1 MKKGR
6 LTLSAILLSSLTA
19 TATNYVVIIDQENNN
34 YTNGWTNWYNVN
46 TEYDCNNYSPLAS
59 DIDKG
64 VEFDQTYDCK
74 QDQER
79 TKGSDSETRTI
90 IINHTK
96 KEIGTH
102 EYQTCLDWKNA
113 GHNTD
118 GMYNI
123 NPTGNQ
129 EISAYCDM
137 NTQGGG
143 WTLVFYSDSSSV
155 SQSILA
161 NGDWNVGS
169 NINFSLLYSFKDIT
183 RNDRYEFF
191 LHDSSN
197 VYRHNIF
204 SQTNSY
210 IENPI
215 GNDYSQIAGNF
226 YYDPSHTS
234 GSRWYGLAMGYF
246 GQTAMNDNCSL
257 STADYGS
264 TWTYCLQDQY
274 PSSYGT
280 GPWFYDDGYDTGS
293 QQWVKIYQR

>member
-1 MKKGR
+1 MKKGK

-19 TATNYVVIIDQENNN
+19 TAANYVVIIDKENND
-34 YTNGWTNWYNVN
+34 YTNGWTNWYNIN

-64 VEFDQTYDCK
+64 VEFDQTYNCK

-79 TKGSDSETRTI
+79 TKGLNSETRTI
-90 IINHTK
+90 IINHNQ

-113 GHNTD
+113 GHHTD

-123 NPTGNQ
+123 NPKGNQ

-137 NTQGGG
+137 TTEGGG
-143 WTLVFYSDSSSV
+143 WTLVFYSNSDNV
-155 SQSILA
+155 SQSTVA

-169 NINFSLLYSFKDIT
+169 NINYSLLYSFKEIK
-183 RNDRYEFF
+183 RNNKYEFF
-191 LHDSSN
+191 IHDSSSIKRN
-197 VYRHNIF
+197 AIF
-204 SQTNSY
+204 TQTNSY
-210 IENPI
+210 LENPMNNSFTQT
-215 GNDYSQIAGNF
+215 GGNF
-226 YYDPSHTS
+226 YYSSYASAAT
-234 GSRWYGLAMGYF
+234 WKGLAMATYGE
-246 GQTAMNDNCSL
+246 TDMKARCTLAMAS
-257 STADYGS
+257 YGS

-274 PSSYGT
+274 SGSYRT
-280 GPWFYDDGYDTGS
+280 GPWFYDGGYDSGS